1 MAKEIERK
9 FLVKGDA
16 WRKLA
21 EGVSYRQGY
30 LNSQKERTV
39 RIRTVGEKAYLTV
52 KGPTKGV
59 TRTEFEYEI
68 PYDDCLAMLD
78 ELAEKPIVEKKR
90 YRIPA
95 DPTFGR
101 WMNSS
106 ASMRASFLP
115 RSNCRRKTPLSISP
129 NGSEKKFRATPATSI
144 RASLRI
150 PILPGR
156 SRQNLGDHPHK
167 SQRTS
172 FFRTA
177 ILSLCKS
184 VKEGFL

>member
-52 KGPTKGV
+52 KGPTRGV

-78 ELAEKPIVEKKR
+78 ELAEKPIIEKKR

-95 DPTFGR
+95 GSYVWEVDEFFGVNEGLILAEIELPSEDAVFEKPDWIGEGVSGDPRYF
-101 WMNSS
+101 NSS
-106 ASMRASFLP
+106 LVANPYSVW
-115 RSNCRRKTPLSISP
+115 
-129 NGSEKKFRATPATSI
+129 KK
-144 RASLRI
+144 
-150 PILPGR
+150 
-156 SRQNLGDHPHK
+156 
-167 SQRTS
+167 
-172 FFRTA
+172 
-177 ILSLCKS
+177 
-184 VKEGFL
+184 

>member
-16 WRKLA
+16 WRSLA

-52 KGPTKGV
+52 KGPTRGV

-68 PYDDCLAMLD
+68 PYEDCLAMLE
-78 ELAEKPIVEKKR
+78 ELAEKPIIEKKR

-95 DPTFGR
+95 GSYVWEVDEFFGVNEGLILAEIELPSEDAVFEKPDWIGQEVSGDPRYF
-101 WMNSS
+101 NSS
-106 ASMRASFLP
+106 LVANPYSVW
-115 RSNCRRKTPLSISP
+115 
-129 NGSEKKFRATPATSI
+129 KK
-144 RASLRI
+144 
-150 PILPGR
+150 
-156 SRQNLGDHPHK
+156 
-167 SQRTS
+167 
-172 FFRTA
+172 
-177 ILSLCKS
+177 
-184 VKEGFL
+184 

>member
-16 WRKLA
+16 WRSLA

-52 KGPTKGV
+52 KGPTRGV

-68 PYDDCLAMLD
+68 PYEDCLAMLE
-78 ELAEKPIVEKKR
+78 ELAEKPIIEKKR

-95 DPTFGR
+95 GSYVWEVDEFFGVNEGLILAEIELPSEDAVFEKPDWIGEEVSGDPRYF
-101 WMNSS
+101 NSS
-106 ASMRASFLP
+106 LVANPYSVW
-115 RSNCRRKTPLSISP
+115 
-129 NGSEKKFRATPATSI
+129 KK
-144 RASLRI
+144 
-150 PILPGR
+150 
-156 SRQNLGDHPHK
+156 
-167 SQRTS
+167 
-172 FFRTA
+172 
-177 ILSLCKS
+177 
-184 VKEGFL
+184 